1 MIRRFIKTISLALP
15 NRGRNAIFAVVL
27 LAAPFAAAATTPTLT
42 PPPPDVAAR
51 GYILLD
57 HQSGRVIAEQ
67 KAGERMEPASLTK
80 MMTAYIVFDEL
91 AKDKIQLDDQ
101 VLISEKAWRMAG
113 SRTFVEVDTKVP
125 VETLLKGM
133 IVQSGNDATVAL
145 AEHVAGAE
153 EVFATLM
160 NQTAQMLGLNGT
172 HYINSTGLP
181 DPDHYTTARDMA
193 LLAQALIRD
202 FPDYYAW
209 YGIKEFSYNGIT
221 QYNRNKLLWRD
232 DSVDGVKT
240 GHTEAAGYCL
250 VSSAQQDDMRLIAVI
265 LGAGSENARA
275 RESQKLLSYGFR
287 FFETHR
293 LYAPLEPLTTV
304 KVWKGASDELAL
316 GLSQEMYVTI
326 PRGQYDQLKAAMKI
340 NPTITAPVD
349 KGTELGTV
357 EITLNDTAIAQAPL
371 VAMIDV
377 SEAGFFRRLMD
388 DVWLMF
394 E

>member
-1 MIRRFIKTISLALP
+1 MIKRFLETFGPALFNRVRQTIP
-15 NRGRNAIFAVVL
+15 AIVL
-27 LAAPFAAAATTPTLT
+27 LVVPFVAAAATPTLT

-67 KAGERMEPASLTK
+67 KADERMEPASLTK
-80 MMTAYIVFDEL
+80 IMAAYIVFNELTSGKIRGDDE
-91 AKDKIQLDDQ
+91 

-160 NQTAQMLGLNGT
+160 NQTAKTLGLNST
-172 HYINSTGLP
+172 HYVNSTGLP

-202 FPDYYAW
+202 FPDYYEW
-209 YGIKEFSYNGIT
+209 YGIREFTYNGIT

-250 VSSAQQDDMRLIAVI
+250 VSSARQDDMRLIAVI

-293 LYAPLEPLTTV
+293 LYAPMEQLTTV
-304 KVWKGASDELAL
+304 KVWKGVSDELAL
-316 GLSQEMYVTI
+316 GLSEDLYVTI
-326 PRGQYDQLKAAMKI
+326 PRGQYDRLNAAMKI
-340 NPTITAPVD
+340 QPAITAPVD
-349 KGTELGTV
+349 KGTKLGTV
-357 EITLNDTAIAQAPL
+357 EITLSDTTIAQAPL
-371 VAMIDV
+371 VAMTDV